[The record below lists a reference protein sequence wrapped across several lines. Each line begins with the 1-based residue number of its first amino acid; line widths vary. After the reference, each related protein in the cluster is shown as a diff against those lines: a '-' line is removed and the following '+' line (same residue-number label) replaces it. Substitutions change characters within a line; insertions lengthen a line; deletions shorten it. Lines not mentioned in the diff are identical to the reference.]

1 MDFLSDILKA
11 TRWTARTYLN
21 SAGEGPWCASIQY
34 RPQGVFHAI
43 LQGTCYLRESG
54 NAEPIALEAGDV
66 IAFPTGGDH
75 KLSGSVDGLKLPG
88 ENVIRLPDDD
98 EVMVVK
104 RGTVSFS
111 PPELVEEP
119 HEATRWLSGTMSYDT
134 SIHHPLLKNLPCFI
148 HVGRGS
154 EDSLQV
160 LEGVVNLM
168 VATSQSESAGSALT
182 IDRLTEVLFLQLLQ
196 SHMQKSVQP
205 EGYFA
210 ALADPHIGVAL
221 NLVHA
226 EDDGSLTVE
235 SLCEAAGMSR
245 TRFNARFNELVGET
259 PKAYLTHT
267 RLLRAKTM
275 LQNSRDSVATIAEA
289 TGYSSESSFSKA
301 IKKHFGRT
309 PGELRKEDS

>member
-1 MDFLSDILKA
+1 MDFLSDMLKA
-11 TRWTARTYLN
+11 TRWTAKTYLN
-21 SAGEGPWCASIQY
+21 SAGEGPWCAQIQY
-34 RPQGVFHAI
+34 RPQGVFHAV
-43 LQGTCYLRESG
+43 LQGGCYLRQGG
-54 NAEPIALEAGDV
+54 NPEPIALEEGDI

-75 KLSGSVDGLKLPG
+75 KLSGSAEGLKLPS

-98 EVMVVK
+98 DVMVVK

-111 PPELVEEP
+111 QPERVKEP
-119 HEATRWLSGTMSYDT
+119 HEAARWLSGTMSYDT

-148 HVGRGS
+148 HVRKAS
-154 EDSLQV
+154 AESRQV

-168 VATSQSESAGSALT
+168 VETSKSDTAGSALT
-182 IDRLTEVLFLQLLQ
+182 IDRLTEVLFLQLLR
-196 SHMQKSVQP
+196 SHLQESAQE

-210 ALADPHIGVAL
+210 ALLDPQIGIAL
-221 NLVHA
+221 NLVHS

-245 TRFNARFNELVGET
+245 TRFNARFTELVGET

-275 LQNSRDSVATIAEA
+275 LQHSYDSVITIAEA

-309 PGELRKEDS
+309 PGELRRAAS